1 MLIAATVKWTN
12 LRKRE
17 KNSQQ
22 LKKKNKVADKK
33 NILKNRK
40 RIFDY
45 INDSI

>member
-12 LRKRE
+12 LKKK

-22 LKKKNKVADKK
+22 LKKKNKVTDKK

-40 RIFDY
+40 RKFDY

>member
-1 MLIAATVKWTN
+1 MLIEATVKWTN
-12 LRKRE
+12 LKKK

-22 LKKKNKVADKK
+22 LKKKNKVNDKK

-40 RIFDY
+40 RIFEY

>member
-12 LRKRE
+12 LRKKE

-22 LKKKNKVADKK
+22 LRKKNKVADKK

>member
-12 LRKRE
+12 LRKKE